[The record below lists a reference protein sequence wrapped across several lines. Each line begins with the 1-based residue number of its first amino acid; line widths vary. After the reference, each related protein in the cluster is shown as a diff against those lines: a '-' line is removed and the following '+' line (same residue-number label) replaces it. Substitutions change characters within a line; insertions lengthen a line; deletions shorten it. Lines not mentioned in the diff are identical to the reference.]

1 MFSKLENRDI
11 DLALAKEALKD
22 VISPAGPVKI
32 TPEYILDL
40 VCDHFN
46 VSPDDVCSKKR
57 NAEIVLPRQIIM
69 YLCRKYTDAPQVR
82 IALLCGKKDHTT
94 VIHAEEKIKEL
105 LESNDP
111 ISNTIDT
118 IIKKINP

>member
-1 MFSKLENRDI
+1 
-11 DLALAKEALKD
+11 
-22 VISPAGPVKI
+22 
-32 TPEYILDL
+32 
-40 VCDHFN
+40 
-46 VSPDDVCSKKR
+46 
-57 NAEIVLPRQIIM
+57 M